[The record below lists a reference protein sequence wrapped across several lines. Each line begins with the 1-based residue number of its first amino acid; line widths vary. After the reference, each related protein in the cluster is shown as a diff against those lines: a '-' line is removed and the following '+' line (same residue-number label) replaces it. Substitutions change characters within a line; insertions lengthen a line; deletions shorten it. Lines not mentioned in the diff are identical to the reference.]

1 MTRARNLANLGNKN
15 ALTADVGLFN
25 IGIGSTQP
33 TNYKLDV
40 VGGNAYIGGGV
51 TITGNLSVGG
61 TITYEDVTNVDA
73 VGIITAAKGFRAT
86 AGGVVVTAGVSTFPV
101 VAVSAGTTTKD
112 LLVTGVTTATG
123 DVSIADKIVHTGDT
137 DTAIRFSGA
146 DTITAET
153 GGSERLRIT
162 SIGDV
167 GINGTPTNTDM
178 AGVIPKLYVAGISTS
193 GQFNTVARFVAGSDN
208 NDTGAAVVINQVND
222 RGLVIQGGRGGDADG
237 VHHANSG
244 LGRFSI
250 INNAGTF
257 HKFMEAWGQNGQ
269 YIENISLFT
278 GNEVERVRLTSD
290 GDVVTQGLTGS
301 TFDND
306 SANTKILEIT
316 GDGTAGEYGVINI
329 SGNQNANNTSIGAL
343 KFINRENS
351 NSSSGANAGSKN
363 LALISA
369 YTETTDTNAGDDS
382 GGYLQFATK
391 SESGGVSERLRI
403 TGIGTAIF
411 SGNIEVDAGS
421 NATIDFGDITTAYG
435 RLYADNSSG
444 VLMGSKSNHALTLRT
459 NNTERLKI
467 SNAGFIYVM
476 GDGTGGRIDATA
488 GDGSMIFADGNGRQ
502 TIKIETMASGQSAA
516 HEFNSSGYFGV
527 NTSTPACRL
536 DVRDSSTTVYPFH
549 TTDSGTYS
557 YTPYPHEV
565 QIRNNQE
572 GTQNAFTGLFFH
584 CGEDTGGGKNSVAR
598 ISAIDSGQYR
608 ADIAFGTRNTSF
620 KERMRITATGAVGI
634 GTTIPAD
641 RFHVV
646 SDDYQTAR
654 FQNNDNGA
662 NGPYIEM
669 YTNSSSPAVNDYS
682 GIFSFKNRNSAAE
695 EVTYAQMRTRVDNVT
710 DGSEAGHITFH
721 TRHAGTFGERL
732 KIESDGN
739 VAVGGT
745 FGVGTYASNP
755 GCVFGIE
762 MGSATQNAGLSW
774 GGASYNYTNIW
785 SEYGTGDLFLAG
797 GLKPVAG
804 GSGWKSSYTGST
816 FGRAAIQIDAFGN
829 DGIHFY
835 TIGPTQANKDAT
847 ISVPE
852 RLNIENNGNLYM
864 PDASDESVTGVLYSR
879 FWSTTSLTT
888 TYQNA
893 ILFANE
899 VGTWIITATF
909 RSNTNRHS
917 AYCGIL
923 NVGAYDKNLTELGT
937 TTNHYNTGALQVRMR
952 NTSDNGTDGASSYV
966 QVQCSTEPGAGT
978 CRVRALRL
986 SNLLG

>member
-15 ALTADVGLFN
+15 AITADVGLFN

-61 TITYEDVTNVDA
+61 TITYEDVTNVDS

-112 LLVTGVTTATG
+112 LKVTGVSTFSDTLYATGIATFRSDVYIKSTHPRLYLLDTDSNSDYSIINSNGTLSFYDDTNSAHRLQLNSNGQISIRGTTTAFDTTG
-123 DVSIADKIVHTGDT
+123 DLDSLQLYYET
-137 DTAIRFSGA
+137 DSGQA
-146 DTITAET
+146 TVGPYSS
-153 GGSERLRIT
+153 GGTTHLSFYSNSGGAAATEKLRIT
-162 SIGDV
+162 G
-167 GINGTPTNTDM
+167 
-178 AGVIPKLYVAGISTS
+178 AGEI
-193 GQFNTVARFVAGSDN
+193 
-208 NDTGAAVVINQVND
+208 VN
-222 RGLVIQGGRGGDADG
+222 
-237 VHHANSG
+237 
-244 LGRFSI
+244 
-250 INNAGTF
+250 
-257 HKFMEAWGQNGQ
+257 
-269 YIENISLFT
+269 
-278 GNEVERVRLTSD
+278 
-290 GDVVTQGLTGS
+290 QGLTGS

-316 GDGTAGEYGVINI
+316 GDGSAGEYGVINI
-329 SGNQNANNTSIGAL
+329 SGNQNADNASIGAL

-351 NSSSGANAGSKN
+351 NSSSGGDAGSKN

-391 SESGGVSERLRI
+391 SESGVVSERLRI
-403 TGIGTAIF
+403 TGIGTAKF
-411 SGNIEVDAGS
+411 TGNIEVDAGS
-421 NATIDFGDITTAYG
+421 SAMIDFGDITTAYG

-502 TIKIETMASGQSAA
+502 TIKIETMPSGQSAA

-527 NTSTPACRL
+527 NTSTPPSRFAVY
-536 DVRDSSTTVYPFH
+536 DTSTTVYPFH
-549 TTDSGTYS
+549 VTDSGTYS
-557 YTPYPHEV
+557 YTAYPHEV
-565 QIRNNQE
+565 TIRNSQT
-572 GTQNAFTGLFFH
+572 GTQNGFTGLFFH
-584 CGEDTGGGKNSVAR
+584 CGEDSGGGKNSVAR
-598 ISAIDSGQYR
+598 ISAIDSGDYR
-608 ADIAFGTRNTSF
+608 ADLTFGTRNTSF

-634 GTTIPAD
+634 GTTIPNNTL
-641 RFHVV
+641 HVV
-646 SDDYQTAR
+646 NSDYQIAR
-654 FQNNDNGA
+654 FENNDNGA

-682 GIFSFKNRNSAAE
+682 GILSFKNRNSAAE
-695 EVTYAQMRTRVDNVT
+695 EITYSQIRTRVDNVT
-710 DGSEAGHITFH
+710 DASEAGHITFH

-739 VAVGGT
+739 VAIGGT
-745 FGVGTYASNP
+745 LGLGVYAANP
-755 GCVFGIE
+755 GCVFGLE

-785 SEYGTGDLFLAG
+785 SEYGSGDLYLAG

-804 GSGWKSSYTGST
+804 SSGWKSSYGGSS

-835 TIGPTQANKDAT
+835 TSAAQTIAT
-847 ISVPE
+847 DSAISVPE
-852 RLNIENNGNLYM
+852 RLNIESDGNIYM
-864 PDASDESVTGVLYSR
+864 PDASDETVTGVLYSR
-879 FWSTTSLTT
+879 FWSTSSLSE
-888 TYQNA
+888 TYQDA

-923 NVGAYDKNLTELGT
+923 NVGAYDKNLTQLGT
-937 TTNHYNTGALQVRMR
+937 TTNHYNTGQLEVRMR
-952 NTSDNGTDGASSYV
+952 NTADDGTDGASSYV
-966 QVQCSTEPGAGT
+966 QVKCSTAPGSGT